1 MKLLSRATSPLQLF
15 FILFKFFRELV
26 GGVYRVKLWLQKF
39 ASFFGIMLLSYV
51 SRFLVKL
58 PWKTHVLN
66 SIAHKITKTNLK
78 EKLRETFV
86 TTKASIE
93 FKIVFLGQ
101 TTGDLLLVKEG
112 WLYLKLILWFTILTT
127 TFCKFD
133 YIWDIYVHVTNLY
146 FNSFSYS
153 YVILLVC

>member
-1 MKLLSRATSPLQLF
+1 MEWSCGYKSLHHF
-15 FILFKFFRELV
+15 LV
-26 GGVYRVKLWLQKF
+26 LCYFLTW
-39 ASFFGIMLLSYV
+39 

-78 EKLRETFV
+78 EKLRKTFV

-93 FKIVFLGQ
+93 FKTVFLWQ
-101 TTGDLLLVKEG
+101 NTGDLLLVKEG

-133 YIWDIYVHVTNLY
+133 YIWDIYVHVANLY
-146 FNSFSYS
+146 FNPFLMLRNPFSMLASFYS
-153 YVILLVC
+153 N

>member
-1 MKLLSRATSPLQLF
+1 MEWSCGYKSLHHF
-15 FILFKFFRELV
+15 LV
-26 GGVYRVKLWLQKF
+26 LCCFLTW
-39 ASFFGIMLLSYV
+39 

-93 FKIVFLGQ
+93 FKTVFLGQ

>member
-1 MKLLSRATSPLQLF
+1 MEWSCGYKSLHHF
-15 FILFKFFRELV
+15 LV
-26 GGVYRVKLWLQKF
+26 LCYFLTW
-39 ASFFGIMLLSYV
+39 

-66 SIAHKITKTNLK
+66 SIAHKITKTNLE
-78 EKLRETFV
+78 EKLRKTFV

-101 TTGDLLLVKEG
+101 TTGDLSLVKEG
-112 WLYLKLILWFTILTT
+112 WLCLKLILWFTILTT

-133 YIWDIYVHVTNLY
+133 YIWDIYVHVANLY
-146 FNSFSYS
+146 FNPFLMLRNPFSMLASFYS
-153 YVILLVC
+153 N

>member
-1 MKLLSRATSPLQLF
+1 MEWSCGYKSLHHF
-15 FILFKFFRELV
+15 LV
-26 GGVYRVKLWLQKF
+26 LCYFLTR
-39 ASFFGIMLLSYV
+39 

-78 EKLRETFV
+78 EKLRKTFV

-101 TTGDLLLVKEG
+101 TTGDLSLVKEG
-112 WLYLKLILWFTILTT
+112 WLCLKLILWFTILTT

-133 YIWDIYVHVTNLY
+133 YIWDIYVHVANLY
-146 FNSFSYS
+146 FNPFLMLRNPFSMLASFYS
-153 YVILLVC
+153 N

>member
-1 MKLLSRATSPLQLF
+1 M
-15 FILFKFFRELV
+15 E
-26 GGVYRVKLWLQKF
+26 W
-39 ASFFGIMLLSYV
+39 SYGYKGLHHFLALCYFLTW

-78 EKLRETFV
+78 EKLRKTFV

-101 TTGDLLLVKEG
+101 TTGDLSLVKEG
-112 WLYLKLILWFTILTT
+112 WLCLKLILWFTILTT

-133 YIWDIYVHVTNLY
+133 YIWDIYVHVANLY
-146 FNSFSYS
+146 FNPFLMLRNPFSMLASFYS
-153 YVILLVC
+153 N

>member
-1 MKLLSRATSPLQLF
+1 MEWSCGYKSLHHF
-15 FILFKFFRELV
+15 LV
-26 GGVYRVKLWLQKF
+26 LCYFLTW
-39 ASFFGIMLLSYV
+39 

-66 SIAHKITKTNLK
+66 SIAHKITKANLK

-93 FKIVFLGQ
+93 FKTVFLGQ

>member
-1 MKLLSRATSPLQLF
+1 MEWSCGYKSLHHF
-15 FILFKFFRELV
+15 LV
-26 GGVYRVKLWLQKF
+26 LCYFLTW
-39 ASFFGIMLLSYV
+39 

-78 EKLRETFV
+78 EKLRKTFV

-101 TTGDLLLVKEG
+101 TTGDLSLVKEG
-112 WLYLKLILWFTILTT
+112 WFCLKLILWFTILTT

-133 YIWDIYVHVTNLY
+133 YIWDIYVHVANLY
-146 FNSFSYS
+146 FNPFLMLRNPFSMLASFYS
-153 YVILLVC
+153 N

>member
-1 MKLLSRATSPLQLF
+1 MEWSCGYKSLHHF
-15 FILFKFFRELV
+15 LV
-26 GGVYRVKLWLQKF
+26 LCYFLTW
-39 ASFFGIMLLSYV
+39 

-58 PWKTHVLN
+58 PWKNHVLN

-78 EKLRETFV
+78 EKLRKTFV

-101 TTGDLLLVKEG
+101 TTGDLSLVKEG
-112 WLYLKLILWFTILTT
+112 WLCLKLILWFTILTT

-133 YIWDIYVHVTNLY
+133 YIWDIYVHVANLY
-146 FNSFSYS
+146 FNPFLMLRNPFSMLASFYS
-153 YVILLVC
+153 N

>member
-1 MKLLSRATSPLQLF
+1 MEWSCGYKSLHHF
-15 FILFKFFRELV
+15 LV
-26 GGVYRVKLWLQKF
+26 LCYFLTW
-39 ASFFGIMLLSYV
+39 

-78 EKLRETFV
+78 EKLRKTFV

-101 TTGDLLLVKEG
+101 TTGDLSLVKEG
-112 WLYLKLILWFTILTT
+112 WLCLKLILWFTILTT

-133 YIWDIYVHVTNLY
+133 YIWDIYVHVANLY
-146 FNSFSYS
+146 FNPFLMLRNPFSMLASFYS
-153 YVILLVC
+153 N